1 MIIYPIKLRNFLP
14 GREVDKVQL
23 LKRLCRAKFF
33 PSLSEEE
40 LKLYL
45 ILLVFM
51 DEVGCEK
58 AVDFETLWRALGP
71 DLNLDKLK
79 RIGAGLETR
88 NLATISLQPT
98 CLKKDSLRR
107 VPKGRLLFQVHEFLE

>member
-1 MIIYPIKLRNFLP
+1 MNIYPIKLKNLLSD
-14 GREVDKVQL
+14 REVDKVQL
-23 LKRLCRAKFF
+23 LKKLCRAKFF

-45 ILLVFM
+45 ILVVFM

-58 AVDFETLWRALGP
+58 AIDLEDLWKVLGP
-71 DLNLDKLK
+71 DLNLEKLK

-88 NLATISLQPT
+88 KLTTISIQPT
-98 CLKKDSLRR
+98 CLEKDSPGK
-107 VPKGRLLFQVHEFLE
+107 VPKGHLLFQLHEF